1 MSRIDELIAALCP
14 EGVGFMRVGELLER
28 TSNIR
33 WQDTQGEEFQYIDL
47 SSVDRNT
54 HIIRGTKTIN
64 SGTAPSRAQQIV
76 RENDVIF
83 GTTRPML
90 KRYCLIPSEY
100 DGQISS
106 TGYCVFRPKN
116 ELLLPNFLF
125 HLLGTK
131 AFYSYVEANQN
142 GASYPVIT
150 DEAVK
155 AFRIPRLPVEVQAEI
170 AKVLDTFTTLE
181 AELEAELETRRR
193 QYQYYRDAL
202 LTFGEGTDA
211 ATRVRWVTL
220 GEIATYANTRIQ
232 SVGLDAS
239 SYVGV
244 DNLLP
249 DTRGKVR
256 SNFVPTSGTVIGYQ
270 ANDIL
275 IGNIRPYLKKIWL
288 AHSTGGTNQDVLV
301 IRIKDE
307 AKAMLKPRYLYYLL
321 ASDDFFTYD
330 SQHAKGAK
338 MPRGDKT
345 MIMKY
350 KIPIPPL
357 EVQARIVAV
366 LDQFDTLVNDIT
378 AGLPA
383 EIAARRQQ
391 YAYYRD
397 RLLTFKEAV

>member
-1 MSRIDELIAALCP
+1 
-14 EGVGFMRVGELLER
+14 MRVGELLER

-350 KIPIPPL
+350 KIPIPPRSPSPHRCGSRSIRHTG
-357 EVQARIVAV
+357 Q
-366 LDQFDTLVNDIT
+366 
-378 AGLPA
+378 
-383 EIAARRQQ
+383 
-391 YAYYRD
+391 
-397 RLLTFKEAV
+397 

>member
-350 KIPIPPL
+350 KIPHPPPRSPSPHRCGSRSIRHTG
-357 EVQARIVAV
+357 Q
-366 LDQFDTLVNDIT
+366 
-378 AGLPA
+378 
-383 EIAARRQQ
+383 
-391 YAYYRD
+391 
-397 RLLTFKEAV
+397 

>member
-1 MSRIDELIAALCP
+1 
-14 EGVGFMRVGELLER
+14 MRVGELLER

>member
-1 MSRIDELIAALCP
+1 M
-14 EGVGFMRVGELLER
+14 
-28 TSNIR
+28 
-33 WQDTQGEEFQYIDL
+33 
-47 SSVDRNT
+47 
-54 HIIRGTKTIN
+54 
-64 SGTAPSRAQQIV
+64 
-76 RENDVIF
+76 
-83 GTTRPML
+83 
-90 KRYCLIPSEY
+90 
-100 DGQISS
+100 
-106 TGYCVFRPKN
+106 
-116 ELLLPNFLF
+116 
-125 HLLGTK
+125 
-131 AFYSYVEANQN
+131 
-142 GASYPVIT
+142 
-150 DEAVK
+150 
-155 AFRIPRLPVEVQAEI
+155 
-170 AKVLDTFTTLE
+170 KVLDTFTTLE
-181 AELEAELETRRR
+181 AELEARRR

-307 AKAMLKPRYLYYLL
+307 AKATLKPRYLYYLL

-350 KIPIPPL
+350 KIPIPPSKSKPASL
-357 EVQARIVAV
+357 RFSINSTHWSMTSRPVCLLRLRHAASSTR
-366 LDQFDTLVNDIT
+366 TT
-378 AGLPA
+378 ATGCSRS
-383 EIAARRQQ
+383 RRL
-391 YAYYRD
+391 Y
-397 RLLTFKEAV
+397 E

>member
-383 EIAARRQQ
+383 EIVARRQQ